1 MPNLARAIL
10 VIVAVFVVAVG
21 ITLVVRKR
29 TAGVES
35 LGPALSSADLRIKD
49 VDLEEVTNGVR
60 WLLRAEQALMYDQ
73 EGRTNLRNLTVRV
86 FQKDRSWTIL
96 GDEGDLD
103 QKTKNVEIR
112 KNVVIT
118 SSDGLRMDTS
128 VIHWDADAQRLWTD
142 EPVTLSRDGSVI
154 QGTAFDMTTDDEN
167 ATVAGRVRATFTRSR
182 RDGWPPSRAPP
193 PS

>member
-1 MPNLARAIL
+1 

-103 QKTKNVEIR
+103 QKTKNVEVR

-118 SSDGLRMDTS
+118 SSDGLRMDTN

-182 RDGWPPSRAPP
+182 
-193 PS
+193 

>member
-10 VIVAVFVVAVG
+10 VIVAVFVVAVS
-21 ITLVVRKR
+21 ITLVVRSR
-29 TAGVES
+29 TARVES
-35 LGPALSSADLRIKD
+35 LRPAPSTADLRIKD
-49 VDLEEVTNGVR
+49 VYLEEVTNGVR
-60 WLLRAEQALMYDQ
+60 WQLRAEQALMYDQ

-103 QKTKNVEIR
+103 QKTKNVEVR

-182 RDGWPPSRAPP
+182 
-193 PS
+193 

>member
-29 TAGVES
+29 TARVES
-35 LGPALSSADLRIKD
+35 LGPAASSADLRIKD

-60 WLLRAEQALMYDQ
+60 WRLRAEQALMYDQ

-86 FQKDRSWTIL
+86 FQKDRSWMIL

-103 QKTKNVEIR
+103 QKTKNVEVR

-182 RDGWPPSRAPP
+182 
-193 PS
+193 

>member
-29 TAGVES
+29 TARVES
-35 LGPALSSADLRIKD
+35 LGPARSSADLRIKD

-60 WLLRAEQALMYDQ
+60 WRLRAEQALMYDQ

-103 QKTKNVEIR
+103 QKTKNVEVR

-118 SSDGLRMDTS
+118 SSDGLRMDTN

-182 RDGWPPSRAPP
+182 
-193 PS
+193 

>member
-35 LGPALSSADLRIKD
+35 LGPALSSADLRVKD

-60 WLLRAEQALMYDQ
+60 WRLRAEQALMYDQ

-86 FQKDRSWTIL
+86 FQKDRSWIIL

-103 QKTKNVEIR
+103 QKTKNVEVR

-182 RDGWPPSRAPP
+182 
-193 PS
+193 

>member
-21 ITLVVRKR
+21 VSVSRR
-29 TAGVES
+29 ERASRVES
-35 LGPALSSADLRIKD
+35 RGTALSSADLRIKD

-60 WLLRAEQALMYDQ
+60 WRLRAEQALMYDQ

-128 VIHWDADAQRLWTD
+128 VIPWDADAQRMWTD

-167 ATVAGRVRATFTRSR
+167 ATVAGRVRATFANSSAR
-182 RDGWPPSRAPP
+182 
-193 PS
+193 

>member
-10 VIVAVFVVAVG
+10 VIVAVFVVAVS
-21 ITLVVRKR
+21 ITLVVRSR
-29 TAGVES
+29 TARVES
-35 LGPALSSADLRIKD
+35 LGPAPSSADLRIKD

-60 WLLRAEQALMYDQ
+60 WRLRAEQALMYDQ

-103 QKTKNVEIR
+103 QKTKNVEVR

-167 ATVAGRVRATFTRSR
+167 ATVSGRVRATFTRSR
-182 RDGWPPSRAPP
+182 
-193 PS
+193 

>member
-1 MPNLARAIL
+1 
-10 VIVAVFVVAVG
+10 VFVVAVG

-182 RDGWPPSRAPP
+182 
-193 PS
+193 

>member
-10 VIVAVFVVAVG
+10 VIVAAFVVAVG
-21 ITLVVRKR
+21 ITLVVRTR
-29 TAGVES
+29 TARVES
-35 LGPALSSADLRIKD
+35 LGPAPSSADLRIKD

-60 WLLRAEQALMYDQ
+60 WRLRAEQALMYDQ

-86 FQKDRSWTIL
+86 FQKDRSWMIL

-103 QKTKNVEIR
+103 QKTKNVEVR

-182 RDGWPPSRAPP
+182 
-193 PS
+193 

>member
-10 VIVAVFVVAVG
+10 VIVAVFVVAVS
-21 ITLVVRKR
+21 ITLVVRSR
-29 TAGVES
+29 TARVES
-35 LGPALSSADLRIKD
+35 LGPAPSSADLRIKD

-60 WLLRAEQALMYDQ
+60 WRLRAEQALMYDQ

-142 EPVTLSRDGSVI
+142 EPVTLSRDG
-154 QGTAFDMTTDDEN
+154 
-167 ATVAGRVRATFTRSR
+167 
-182 RDGWPPSRAPP
+182 
-193 PS
+193 

>member
-21 ITLVVRKR
+21 TTLVVRTR
-29 TAGVES
+29 TARVEL
-35 LGPALSSADLRIKD
+35 LGPAPSSADLRIKD

-60 WLLRAEQALMYDQ
+60 WRLRAEQALMYDQ

-86 FQKDRSWTIL
+86 FQKDRSWMIL

-182 RDGWPPSRAPP
+182 
-193 PS
+193 

>member
-29 TAGVES
+29 TARVES
-35 LGPALSSADLRIKD
+35 LGPALASADLRIKD

-60 WLLRAEQALMYDQ
+60 WRLRAEQALMYDQ

-182 RDGWPPSRAPP
+182 
-193 PS
+193 

>member
-154 QGTAFDMTTDDEN
+154 QGTAFEMTTDDEN

-182 RDGWPPSRAPP
+182 
-193 PS
+193 

>member
-103 QKTKNVEIR
+103 QKTKNVEVR

-142 EPVTLSRDGSVI
+142 EPLTLSRDGSVI

-182 RDGWPPSRAPP
+182 
-193 PS
+193 

>member
-35 LGPALSSADLRIKD
+35 LGPALSSADLRVKA
-49 VDLEEVTNGVR
+49 VDLEEGTNGVR
-60 WLLRAEQALMYDQ
+60 WRLRAEQALMYDQ

-103 QKTKNVEIR
+103 QKTKNVEVR

-118 SSDGLRMDTS
+118 SSDGLRMDTN

-182 RDGWPPSRAPP
+182 
-193 PS
+193 

>member
-29 TAGVES
+29 TAHVEP

-60 WLLRAEQALMYDQ
+60 WRLRAEQALMYDQ

-103 QKTKNVEIR
+103 QKTKNVEVR

-118 SSDGLRMDTS
+118 SSDGLRMDTN

-182 RDGWPPSRAPP
+182 
-193 PS
+193 

>member
-10 VIVAVFVVAVG
+10 VIVAAFVVAVG

-182 RDGWPPSRAPP
+182 
-193 PS
+193 

>member
-29 TAGVES
+29 TARVEAP
-35 LGPALSSADLRIKD
+35 GPALSSADLRIKD

-60 WLLRAEQALMYDQ
+60 WRLRAEQALMYDQ

-103 QKTKNVEIR
+103 QKTKNVEVR

-118 SSDGLRMDTS
+118 SSDGLRMDTN

-182 RDGWPPSRAPP
+182 
-193 PS
+193 

>member
-1 MPNLARAIL
+1 MNIPSLARAIL

-21 ITLVVRKR
+21 ATLVVRKR
-29 TAGVES
+29 TARVEPS
-35 LGPALSSADLRIKD
+35 GPAATNADLRIKE
-49 VDLEEVTNGVR
+49 VDLEEVTKGVR
-60 WLLRAEQALMYDQ
+60 WQLRAEQALMYEQ

-96 GDEGDLD
+96 GEEGDLD
-103 QKTKNVEIR
+103 QKSKNVEVR
-112 KNVVIT
+112 RNVVIT

-128 VIHWDADAQRLWTD
+128 IIRWDADAQRLWTD

-167 ATVAGRVRATFTRSR
+167 ATVAGRVRATFANSSAR
-182 RDGWPPSRAPP
+182 
-193 PS
+193 

>member
-21 ITLVVRKR
+21 TTLVVRTR
-29 TAGVES
+29 TARVEL
-35 LGPALSSADLRIKD
+35 LGPAPSSADLRIKD

-60 WLLRAEQALMYDQ
+60 WRLRAEQALMYDQ

-86 FQKDRSWTIL
+86 FQKDRSWMIL

-103 QKTKNVEIR
+103 QKTKNVEVR
-112 KNVVIT
+112 KKVVIT
-118 SSDGLRMDTS
+118 SSAGLRMHTS

-167 ATVAGRVRATFTRSR
+167 ATVGGRVRATFMRSR
-182 RDGWPPSRAPP
+182 
-193 PS
+193 

>member
-167 ATVAGRVRATFTRSR
+167 ATVAGRVRATFTRS
-182 RDGWPPSRAPP
+182 P
-193 PS
+193 

>member
-10 VIVAVFVVAVG
+10 LVVAAFVFAVG
-21 ITLVVRKR
+21 TTLVVRSW
-29 TAGVES
+29 TARVES
-35 LGPALSSADLRIKD
+35 AGPEASSADLRIKD
-49 VDLEEVTNGVR
+49 VDLEEVTKGVR
-60 WLLRAEQALMYDQ
+60 WLLRAEQALMYEQ
-73 EGRTNLRNLTVRV
+73 EGRTSLRHLTIRV

-128 VIHWDADAQRLWTD
+128 VIRWDADAQRLWTD
-142 EPVTLSRDGSVI
+142 QPVTLSRDGSVI
-154 QGTAFDMTTDDEN
+154 QGTAFEMTTDDET
-167 ATVAGRVRATFTRSR
+167 ATVAGRVRATFARSA
-182 RDGWPPSRAPP
+182 DE
-193 PS
+193 

>member
-10 VIVAVFVVAVG
+10 VIVAVFVVAVS
-21 ITLVVRKR
+21 ITLVVRSR
-29 TAGVES
+29 TVRVES
-35 LGPALSSADLRIKD
+35 LGPAPSSADLRIKD

-60 WLLRAEQALMYDQ
+60 WRLRAEQALMYDQ

-103 QKTKNVEIR
+103 QKTKNVEVR

-182 RDGWPPSRAPP
+182 
-193 PS
+193 